1 MVLGTRKSNFGSSSG
16 CGFIFGSLWNFTTK
30 YDRHYYKKPT
40 DILSQNTMKVYYKMC
55 QFIQTLLRNVIII
68 TKCDVYYKMRQCTLR
83 ATTKSGWIYCLSI
96 RNGKH
101 IKPSIFLTQ
110 KISPAT
116 LSNFYKSPNY
126 LTTTFWW
133 KLQRYISVLSW
144 MPLKDEN

>member
-1 MVLGTRKSNFGSSSG
+1 MWFHIWFLMK
-16 CGFIFGSLWNFTTK
+16 L
-30 YDRHYYKKPT
+30 YYKIRQTLLQNTT

-83 ATTKSGWIYCLSI
+83 ATTKSGWIHCLSI

-116 LSNFYKSPNY
+116 ISNFYKSPI
-126 LTTTFWW
+126 L
-133 KLQRYISVLSW
+133 LQ
-144 MPLKDEN
+144 PFDENYKDIYKFSVECHSRMKTKTN